1 MNFEI
6 FILLALGLA
15 AGGTLPLWLCRLLI
29 AANRQLWSRSTSRI
43 FLSLEWQ
50 RLHFLSLSFLSFNRS
65 IERLN
70 TIFQPLDLLYILH
83 FSIFLQ
89 IGLWF
94 QPRIHRLD
102 GIMHGYDS
110 TFGLSLLGFQLFHL
124 VLLAHVHI
132 LQEYHLLA
140 DLVDLI
146 FCFFLVVFELLFK
159 GE

>member
-1 MNFEI
+1 
-6 FILLALGLA
+6 
-15 AGGTLPLWLCRLLI
+15 
-29 AANRQLWSRSTSRI
+29 
-43 FLSLEWQ
+43 
-50 RLHFLSLSFLSFNRS
+50 
-65 IERLN
+65 
-70 TIFQPLDLLYILH
+70 
-83 FSIFLQ
+83 
-89 IGLWF
+89 
-94 QPRIHRLD
+94 
-102 GIMHGYDS
+102 MHGYDS